1 MKINISPNLIN
12 NSRTFTSVN
21 NEYTD
26 PLMKWPVR
34 GLAYSNELG
43 AAISEVAPK
52 LGTLLWFPAMLYFGA
67 DIYDK
72 YKNEKNSYNPSAI
85 RGTEQAVFQ
94 MLASVILPTAAVI
107 GGQKI
112 ASILGRFGK
121 DGLSLQSKEEII
133 NFLQGHMTRRNIAD
147 YKDNVDGFK
156 EGFKDALTNQR
167 KKMKTEMKITSPIK
181 SIRNYI
187 FNKTHPEAVAF
198 APGEKILAFANK
210 KIDEMFS
217 IYNQLQADDSKK
229 PKEFSKKMFDKY
241 TKIKNKFLTDETYKD
256 TAKSDAID
264 LIVKKFQ
271 KSKITNAKILKT
283 LGGFIALGFAI
294 KPIDSFVEHTIM
306 KNFVAPRLARFDK
319 AQVDNFRSKTIKSA

>member
-12 NSRTFTSVN
+12 NSRTFTSVNNEN

-112 ASILGRFGK
+112 ASILYDKTKYCR
-121 DGLSLQSKEEII
+121 LQ
-133 NFLQGHMTRRNIAD
+133 R
-147 YKDNVDGFK
+147 
-156 EGFKDALTNQR
+156 
-167 KKMKTEMKITSPIK
+167 
-181 SIRNYI
+181 
-187 FNKTHPEAVAF
+187 
-198 APGEKILAFANK
+198 
-210 KIDEMFS
+210 
-217 IYNQLQADDSKK
+217 
-229 PKEFSKKMFDKY
+229 
-241 TKIKNKFLTDETYKD
+241 
-256 TAKSDAID
+256 
-264 LIVKKFQ
+264 
-271 KSKITNAKILKT
+271 
-283 LGGFIALGFAI
+283 
-294 KPIDSFVEHTIM
+294 
-306 KNFVAPRLARFDK
+306 
-319 AQVDNFRSKTIKSA
+319 